1 MRATLLLLC
10 VLVAC
15 AHSPRGAST
24 ETLKHA
30 AEELHQRA
38 RWRDWRG
45 VAELVSP
52 ERREAFLA
60 ARKRGNDERDL
71 TLTDYD
77 ILDVRISDTR
87 VRGLVISRIAWIRLP
102 SVTEQH
108 EEVSSRF
115 EFMNGAWFLDS
126 QEGGPFA
133 KDLAP

>member
-1 MRATLLLLC
+1 MRAAALLLC

-15 AHSPRGAST
+15 AHGPRGASP

-45 VAELVSP
+45 VAELVVP
-52 ERREAFLA
+52 ERRQAFLA

-87 VRGLVISRIAWIRLP
+87 VRGIVVSRIAWVRLP

-108 EEVSSRF
+108 EEVTSRF
-115 EFMNGAWFLDS
+115 EFIQGTWYLDS

-133 KDLAP
+133 PDLNP